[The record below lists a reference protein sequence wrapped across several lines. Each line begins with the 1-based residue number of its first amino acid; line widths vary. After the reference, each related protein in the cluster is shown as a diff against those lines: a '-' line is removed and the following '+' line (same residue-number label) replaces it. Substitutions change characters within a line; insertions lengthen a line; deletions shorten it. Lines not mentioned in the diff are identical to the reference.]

1 MSVNKLI
8 QEQSEQFKT
17 DTVVCR
23 GQHNVTLRLPD
34 DAGSGSCRGQSTR
47 SVHDGAQRRYDRRS
61 LTLPT
66 FNTATYVFEDTADL
80 CAHKE
85 EELRSEEHAYDYGR
99 YGNPSVDLCERRLA
113 HLDSG
118 EDAVLFTSGMGAV
131 SAALLSLLK
140 AGDHIVIGAE
150 CYRKTRVLCNDLLRR
165 FGVSVTVVEM
175 GDYAALQNALR
186 PQTRLIFYESPTNPY
201 LRVVDLEQLVEIA
214 RQNNVL
220 TVIDSTFATPVNQ
233 RPLEFGVDL
242 VVHSATKYLSGNND
256 LLAGVVVGKR
266 QFTNCIREYRGT
278 VGGIPC
284 ATVAVKLEHSLKTLG
299 IRVARQNENALRI
312 AEFLETNPFVERV
325 WYPGLKSHPDFLVAG
340 HQMTGF
346 GGVVSFEV
354 RGGLEGAACFIDCV
368 RIPKIAA
375 SLGGV
380 ESLIEQ
386 PAIISFYRLTT
397 EERLAI
403 GIKDNLVRFAV
414 GIEDVED
421 LLSDLQ
427 QAFYYAFSGHTF
439 SGHAIS
445 GQAFSDTPGAHDELL
460 VSVA

>member
-1 MSVNKLI
+1 MSVNELP
-8 QEQSEQFKT
+8 EQNTKK
-17 DTVVCR
+17 VI
-23 GQHNVTLRLPD
+23 VTADLYGSSAVRPLRLIGVPPP
-34 DAGSGSCRGQSTR
+34 GTSQLGQSTR
-47 SVHDGAQRRYDRRS
+47 SVHEGSQRYYDRRS
-61 LTLPT
+61 LTLPA
-66 FNTATYVFEDTADL
+66 FNTATYVFNDTADL

-85 EELRSEEHAYDYGR
+85 EEISSEDHAYDYGR
-99 YGNPSVDLCERRLA
+99 YGNPSVDVCERRLA
-113 HLDSG
+113 RLDSG

-131 SAALLSLLK
+131 SAALLGLLR

-165 FGVSVTVVEM
+165 FGVSVSVVTM
-175 GDYAALQNALR
+175 GDYEALENAIR
-186 PQTRLIFYESPTNPY
+186 PQTKLLFYESPTNPY
-201 LRVVDLEQLVEIA
+201 LRVVDLERLVEIA
-214 RQNNVL
+214 RHRDIL
-220 TVIDSTFATPVNQ
+220 TVIDSTFATPINQ

-242 VVHSATKYLSGNND
+242 VIHSATKYLSGNND
-256 LLAGVVVGKR
+256 VMAGVVLGKKKY
-266 QFTNCIREYRGT
+266 TNIIRDYRGT

-284 ATVAVKLEHSLKTLG
+284 ATVAVKLEQSLKTLA
-299 IRVARQNENALRI
+299 IRVERQNQNTLKI
-312 AEFLETNPFVERV
+312 AKYLEENPFVERV
-325 WYPGLKSHPDFLVAG
+325 WYPGLESHPDYLIAAQ
-340 HQMTGF
+340 QMAGF

-354 RGGLEGAACFIDCV
+354 RGGLDEAARLIDCV
-368 RIPKIAA
+368 KIPKIAA

-421 LLSDLQ
+421 ILSDLE
-427 QAFYYAFSGHTF
+427 QAFD
-439 SGHAIS
+439 
-445 GQAFSDTPGAHDELL
+445 QAFSDGRQGQADIL

>member
-1 MSVNKLI
+1 MSVSKFPE
-8 QEQSEQFKT
+8 QQSEQIKI
-17 DTVVCR
+17 DTIACR
-23 GQHNVTLRLPD
+23 VSTNVPLQLLGDPPS
-34 DAGSGSCRGQSTR
+34 GSSCRGQSTR
-47 SVHDGAQRRYDRRS
+47 AVHDGSQRRYDRRS
-61 LTLPT
+61 LTLPA

-85 EELRSEEHAYDYGR
+85 EELNSEESAYDYGR
-99 YGNPSVDLCERRLA
+99 YGNPSVDLCEQRLA
-113 HLDSG
+113 RLDSG

-165 FGVSVTVVEM
+165 FGVGVTVVEM
-175 GDYAALQNALR
+175 GDYAALESALR
-186 PQTRLIFYESPTNPY
+186 PQTKLIFYESPTNPY
-201 LRVVDLEQLVEIA
+201 LRVVDLERLVEIA
-214 RQNNVL
+214 SRRHVL

-266 QFTNCIREYRGT
+266 KLTNSIREYRGT
-278 VGGIPC
+278 VGRITR
-284 ATVAVKLEHSLKTLG
+284 ATVAVKLEQSLKTLA
-299 IRVARQNENALRI
+299 IRVERQNQNTLRI
-312 AEFLETNPFVERV
+312 AEYLETNPFVERV
-325 WYPGLKSHPDFLVAG
+325 WYPGLNSHPDSAIAAE
-340 HQMTGF
+340 QMTGF

-354 RGGLEGAACFIDCV
+354 QGGLEGAAHLIDCV
-368 RIPKIAA
+368 KIPKIAA

-397 EERLAI
+397 EERQAI
-403 GIKDNLVRFAV
+403 GIKDNLIRFAV
-414 GIEDVED
+414 GIEDIED
-421 LLSDLQ
+421 LLCDLK
-427 QAFYYAFSGHTF
+427 QAF
-439 SGHAIS
+439 I
-445 GQAFSDTPGAHDELL
+445 QAFSSCTREHEELL
-460 VSVA
+460 IGVA